1 MLRPILT
8 VSALT
13 AGLLAFAAAP
23 ALAAASCDVNAE
35 SAAVVAAWGSK
46 VRDGSLPED
55 KLAEISAKIQS
66 IPSISASDPDKACA
80 TLAEIKKE
88 LGL

>member
-1 MLRPILT
+1 MRRL
-8 VSALT
+8 ALT
-13 AGLLAFAAAP
+13 AALLAFVAGP
-23 ALAAASCDVNAE
+23 ALAAESCDVNAE

-55 KLAEISAKIQS
+55 KLSEISKKIQS
-66 IPSISASDPDKACA
+66 LPSISAQDPNKACA
-80 TLAEIKKE
+80 VLAEIKRD